1 MLRNEASAGHMT
13 TNRDQ
18 EKVRSN
24 IPLAQF
30 CNMQ

>member
-1 MLRNEASAGHMT
+1 MLRNEASAGHMA

-18 EKVRSN
+18 EKVHFD